1 MVVAKFPGA
10 EVLLHQDPE
19 GEEHLSPLET
29 S

>member
-1 MVVAKFPGA
+1 MVIAKVPGA

-19 GEEHLSPLET
+19 GEENLSELET